1 MHPLLVALVVVQA
14 DAGTPLEIGRTF
26 QIQSRVLGEQRTI
39 DVSLPAGYATDTT
52 QRYPVLVVL
61 DGEFEHQIAASAA
74 RFYASS
80 GQVPALIVVG
90 VRNVNRMRDMTPT
103 PVAGF
108 ATPPEAANAGVG
120 GADRFLAFLGDE
132 LLPYID
138 GRYRTTPMRVIVGHS
153 LGGLL
158 SIYALARRP
167 DLFIG
172 YVLLEPSVWWNNGQ
186 EARAAQ
192 AMLRQPAGRHARV
205 MMVNMES
212 WEFDTTGWGGS
223 KPMIRELR
231 TTGETHSSMAIIG
244 MAQALRTMFADF
256 KPAQWQPGKRPI
268 AMLDQFDSLT
278 ARVGYPVP
286 VPVDAYAMVTRMS
299 LDSRHFD
306 DAERVVNRMAQAY
319 PASEE
324 YREYSE
330 RLARERTS
338 PRPAGFVPLE
348 FPTRRPTPQNARA
361 FVGKWVTIS
370 QPDTHVVVV
379 RVVGDS
385 IVVHDRVKMRGID
398 SYEGDDPVIQVT
410 ADGTLEWGL
419 PFFRGLAALLVLRGK
434 IESDGT
440 MTVTREVRGWVPR
453 GPGADLGRIER
464 FRRVALRDEDSP
476 ARPNGIQSQ

>member
-1 MHPLLVALVVVQA
+1 MHPLLVVMVLVQA
-14 DAGTPLEIGRTF
+14 DAGTPLEIGRTY
-26 QIQSRVLGEQRTI
+26 QLQSVVLGEQRTI
-39 DVSLPAGYATDTT
+39 DVSLPTGYATDTT
-52 QRYPVLVVL
+52 QRYPVLMVL
-61 DGEFEHQIAASAA
+61 DGEFEHQIAASTA
-74 RFYASS
+74 RFYASA
-80 GQVPALIVVG
+80 GQVPGLIVVG
-90 VRNVNRMRDMTPT
+90 VRNVNRTRDMTTT
-103 PVAGF
+103 PAAGF
-108 ATPPEAANAGVG
+108 DTPPEVLTAGAG
-120 GADRFLAFLGDE
+120 GAERFLGFLGDE
-132 LLPYID
+132 LIPYID
-138 GRYRTTPMRVIVGHS
+138 RRYRTTPMRVIVGHS

-158 SIYALARRP
+158 SIFALGRRP

-212 WEFDTTGWGGS
+212 WGFDTTTWGSG

-286 VPVDAYAMVTRMS
+286 VPVDAYAMVARMS

-324 YREYSE
+324 YREYSD
-330 RLARERTS
+330 RLARERNS

-348 FPTRRPTPQNARA
+348 FPARRPTPQDARA
-361 FVGKWVTIS
+361 FVGKWVTIT

-385 IVVHDRVKMRGID
+385 IVVHDRVKMQGID
-398 SYEGDDPVIQVT
+398 WFEGDDPVIQLT
-410 ADGTLEWGL
+410 GDGTLEWGL
-419 PFFRGLAALLVLRGK
+419 PFFRGLAALVVLRGK
-434 IESDGT
+434 IQPDGT
-440 MTVTREVRGWVPR
+440 MLVTREVRGWVPR
-453 GPGADLGRIER
+453 GPGADLSRTER
-464 FRRVALRDEDSP
+464 FRRVVLQHEETP
-476 ARPNGIQSQ
+476 ARPDRIQRQ